1 MIFGFK
7 EIPHELVILANHDE
21 VAPIRLVGFTQVPV
35 LQLPNGHAFPKANK
49 LLERLVPMFYS
60 NQSVNENLSYDEI
73 SFQSVNENLSYD
85 NIIFFGHLR
94 GLTLA
99 RDLKWPTKLREYIGY
114 MSDKADIPLLDSMAV
129 Y

>member
-1 MIFGFK
+1 
-7 EIPHELVILANHDE
+7 
-21 VAPIRLVGFTQVPV
+21 
-35 LQLPNGHAFPKANK
+35 
-49 LLERLVPMFYS
+49 MFYS

-99 RDLKWPTKLREYIGY
+99 HNIQRVKRIVLDALSLVCLLRFLLQ
-114 MSDKADIPLLDSMAV
+114 IPI
-129 Y
+129 